1 MGRLISSFGGVALLL
16 AAVGIYGVIA
26 YTTSRRTR
34 QIGIRMALGA
44 RPADVVAMVIRQG
57 LFLALLGVGVGL
69 VIAPAIARLAAR
81 QLYGVSALD
90 LRVYG
95 VVALLW
101 MAVALLASWLP
112 ARRATKVQPQVAL
125 RWE

>member
-1 MGRLISSFGGVALLL
+1 MGRLITSFGGVALLL

-34 QIGIRMALGA
+34 EIGIRMALGA

-90 LRVYG
+90 LRV
-95 VVALLW
+95 
-101 MAVALLASWLP
+101 
-112 ARRATKVQPQVAL
+112 
-125 RWE
+125 